1 MSNTHW
7 EKEAGA
13 LGHGEEKIVR
23 KSRLLV
29 LALAFVMIFALALVG
44 CTPDENGDNNGDAA
58 DRSGGTFRMW
68 INEPQFIDPYNAGES
83 EGLHVVHAIFTPL
96 IYPNHQ
102 DPTVIEYGAA
112 TGFEVNDD
120 ATVFTFTL
128 DPEGRF
134 ADGTP
139 VTADDF
145 VFAFSRIA
153 YIGTVNTMTEEVDP
167 STIASQLSAVRGFDA
182 TQAGDTD
189 VLEGVVAVDD
199 HTLEITLD
207 EPFGDFLQNLMHL
220 SLVPVPRD
228 LVENGVPFDGDYVPF
243 GEMPIGNGPFMMAE
257 PWGTQ
262 SINTVRNPY
271 YAGDPAYVD
280 GVEFR
285 IINDVDAAFIEWQ
298 AGGLD
303 LAQISSGQ
311 LESMIATYGEAGSGG
326 YTANPGNQVITG
338 AQAGTYVIL
347 MNTTEYPFDN
357 AELRRAVTL
366 AINRD
371 AINDLVWE
379 SAYQVAGDFL
389 PPGIPGYGAQTWA
402 DSRFD
407 RDAAIEALEA
417 AGYPGGEGLDPIV
430 LSTNAGA
437 GHEPIMELIQADL
450 DAIGI
455 TASID
460 GMDWSEY
467 LRALDDKNYEI
478 GRLGWMA
485 SYPSTDYFLYEF
497 FYTDVGN
504 NFTGF
509 SNADVDR
516 MLMEA
521 RGIGDADERAAKYLE
536 INELIQAENPLIPIA
551 FYAHRMIAS
560 ERMNDLTISSL
571 NNVDFKSLWITADAR

>member
-1 MSNTHW
+1 M
-7 EKEAGA
+7 
-13 LGHGEEKIVR
+13 R
-23 KSRLLV
+23 KSIVLV
-29 LALAFVMIFALALVG
+29 LALAFVMVFALALTG
-44 CTPDENGDNNGDAA
+44 CNDDTNGYTTNGDDPVVTDGATP
-58 DRSGGTFRMW
+58 GGIFRMY

-83 EGLHVVHAIFTPL
+83 EGLHVVHAIFVPL

-112 TGFEVNDD
+112 TGFTVSDD

-128 DPEGRF
+128 DPEARF

-139 VTADDF
+139 VTAEDF
-145 VFAFSRIA
+145 VFAFNRIVNPN
-153 YIGTVNTMTEEVDP
+153 TVNTMTGDVDP
-167 STIASQLSAVRGFDA
+167 STIASQLGTVKGFDA
-182 TQAGDTD
+182 VQAGDADTI
-189 VLEGVVAVDD
+189 EGIVALDD
-199 HTLEITLD
+199 HTLEITLE
-207 EPFGDFLQNLMHL
+207 EPFGDFLQNVMHAA
-220 SLVPVPRD
+220 LVPVPRD
-228 LVENGVPFDGDYVPF
+228 LVENGVPFDGDTVPF
-243 GEMPIGNGPFMMAE
+243 GEMPIGNGPFMMEE
-257 PWGTQ
+257 PWQPGQ
-262 SINTVRNPY
+262 FINTVRNPY
-271 YAGDPAYVD
+271 FSGEPALVD
-280 GVEFR
+280 GISFR
-285 IINDVDAAFIEWQ
+285 IFADIDAAFVDWQ
-298 AGGLD
+298 AGNLD

-311 LESMIATYGEAGSGG
+311 LQSTIAQYGEAGNNG
-326 YTANPGNQVITG
+326 YTATPGNQVITG

-347 MNTTEYPFDN
+347 INNTQPPFDN
-357 AELRRAVTL
+357 ADLRRAITL
-366 AINRD
+366 AINRE

-379 SAYQVAGDFL
+379 SSYQVAGDFL
-389 PPGIPGYGAQTWA
+389 PPGIPGYGAQTWE

-417 AGYPGGEGLDPIV
+417 AGFPGGEGLDPIV

-450 DAIGI
+450 AEIGI
-455 TASID
+455 EASLD
-460 GMDWSEY
+460 GMEWATY

-497 FYTDVGN
+497 FGTDVAN

-516 MLMEA
+516 MLVEA
-521 RGIGDADERAAKYLE
+521 RAIGDADERAAKYKE
-536 INELIQAENPLIPIA
+536 INTLIQAENPLIPIA

-571 NNVDFKSLWITADAR
+571 NNVDFRRLWITEDLQ